1 MSHRTSLVRI
11 AAAAAAFTVL
21 ALGGCAATA
30 GAESTPA
37 ASATPTPTTAPSDPL
52 ESVTT
57 IVARPQALELRD
69 ESGTVVASLDY
80 LGDAAEAIA
89 TLETVFGAAPASE
102 EYPGNSHYTPG
113 IAYQWGGMELRQPEY
128 TGHEAELPRSYYL
141 PSFSVRFTAPTS
153 GDTEQTTDEG
163 YQVGAVWTELVAEP
177 ALQTNPS
184 GCSGP
189 YLDFVEVP
197 MTDADGNAYDQRV
210 AVVFRPSD
218 DESAVAWISAPLEIH
233 DECA

>member
-1 MSHRTSLVRI
+1 M
-11 AAAAAAFTVL
+11 
-21 ALGGCAATA
+21 
-30 GAESTPA
+30 
-37 ASATPTPTTAPSDPL
+37 
-52 ESVTT
+52 TT

-69 ESGTVVASLDY
+69 ESGAVVASLDY

-89 TLETVFGAAPASE
+89 TLETVFGAAPESE

-113 IAYQWGGMELRQPEY
+113 TAYQWGGMELRQPEY
-128 TGHEAELPRSYYL
+128 TGEMAGLPRSYYL

-153 GDTEQTTDEG
+153 GDAELTTDEG
-163 YQVGAVWTELVAEP
+163 YQVGTVWTDLVAEP

-197 MTDADGNAYDQRV
+197 MSDSDGTAYDQRV
-210 AVVFRPSD
+210 AVVFRPSE
-218 DESAVAWISAPLEIH
+218 DELTVASISAPLEIH